1 MDICAKIRRARQRG
15 KTRCSVVDGRM
26 TVVEAARAFG
36 LADDSATYR
45 SIGRTEA
52 EEIAVHVLRA
62 DLAYSL
68 KIMSVLRA
76 ADLWRQ
82 FMALFEGQEVEF
94 ATNVLTDP
102 THWMPAT
109 QATFDMGVL
118 VIGSSKTGCLWVE
131 DED

>member
-1 MDICAKIRRARQRG
+1 MSI
-15 KTRCSVVDGRM
+15 
-26 TVVEAARAFG
+26 VEAARTFG

-52 EEIAVHVLRA
+52 EEIAVHILRA
-62 DLAYSL
+62 DLAYGL

-82 FMALFEGQEVEF
+82 FTALFEGQNVEF
-94 ATNVLTDP
+94 VTNMLADP

-109 QATFDMGVL
+109 KATFDMGVL
-118 VIGSSKTGCLWVE
+118 VIGATKAGCLWVE

>member
-1 MDICAKIRRARQRG
+1 MDICNKIRKARRRG
-15 KTRCSVVDGRM
+15 KTRCNVVDGRM
-26 TVVEAARAFG
+26 SVVEAARAFG
-36 LADDSATYR
+36 LAEDKATYR
-45 SIGRTEA
+45 SVGSTEA
-52 EEIAVHVLRA
+52 EEIAVHILRA

-82 FMALFEGQEVEF
+82 FMALFEGQNVEF
-94 ATNVLTDP
+94 ATNVLADP
-102 THWMPAT
+102 TNWMPAT

-118 VIGSSKTGCLWVE
+118 VMGSSKTGCLWVE

>member
-1 MDICAKIRRARQRG
+1 MSI
-15 KTRCSVVDGRM
+15 
-26 TVVEAARAFG
+26 VEAARAFG

-45 SIGRTEA
+45 LIERTEA
-52 EEIAVHVLRA
+52 EEIAVHILRA

-76 ADLWRQ
+76 AELWRQ
-82 FMALFEGQEVEF
+82 FMVLFEGQKVEF
-94 ATNVLTDP
+94 ATNVLADP
-102 THWMPAT
+102 TNWMPAT

-118 VIGSSKTGCLWVE
+118 VMGSSKTGCLWVE